1 MFFFI
6 KAEVSNEIKRKETN
20 VKVSIES
27 SHDINNNEN
36 IKNDPL
42 INQQGTIIFENG
54 HSCLQFHLNPEINP
68 SNFKLQH
75 TSLLII

>member
-6 KAEVSNEIKRKETN
+6 KAEVSNE
-20 VKVSIES
+20 KVSIES

-36 IKNDPL
+36 IKNDL

-68 SNFKLQH
+68 SKFKLH
-75 TSLLII
+75 

>member
-6 KAEVSNEIKRKETN
+6 KAEVSNE
-20 VKVSIES
+20 KVSIES

-54 HSCLQFHLNPEINP
+54 QNCLQFHLNPEINP

>member
-6 KAEVSNEIKRKETN
+6 KAEVLNE
-20 VKVSIES
+20 KVSIES

-36 IKNDPL
+36 IKNDL

-68 SNFKLQH
+68 SKFKLQH
-75 TSLLII
+75 TSLS

>member
-6 KAEVSNEIKRKETN
+6 NAEVSNEIKRKETN
-20 VKVSIES
+20 EKVSIES

-36 IKNDPL
+36 IKNDF

-54 HSCLQFHLNPEINP
+54 QSCLQFHLNPEINS

>member
-6 KAEVSNEIKRKETN
+6 KAEVLNE
-20 VKVSIES
+20 KVSIES

-36 IKNDPL
+36 IKNDL

-68 SNFKLQH
+68 SKFKLQN
-75 TSLLII
+75 TS

>member
-6 KAEVSNEIKRKETN
+6 KAEVSNE
-20 VKVSIES
+20 KVSIES

-36 IKNDPL
+36 IKNDL

-68 SNFKLQH
+68 SNFKVSIHNQ
-75 TSLLII
+75 